1 MNLLKHWTES
11 IQSKYFIYM
20 YIKYELALVTFLLC
34 LWNLIS
40 CFRYN
45 LTLSSFKLFKALS
58 YLKICFSPFGE
69 GEKSDIISSL

>member
-40 CFRYN
+40 CFHYN

>member
-1 MNLLKHWTES
+1 MSLLKHWTES

-40 CFRYN
+40 CFHYN
-45 LTLSSFKLFKALS
+45 LTLSSFKLFKTLS

-69 GEKSDIISSL
+69 GERNDIISSL